1 MGPSAFSSGRER
13 SVAAG
18 QVLLRGASERQAGK
32 HIDQAAI
39 MRSREGRM
47 NTLYQALISRTLF
60 NPYNNSIVDA
70 VIASNIFKGKPAQRG
85 HIAYLQS
92 HSCS

>member
-1 MGPSAFSSGRER
+1 M
-13 SVAAG
+13 AAG

-39 MRSREGRM
+39 MRSREK
-47 NTLYQALISRTLF
+47 NEHTLPPLGQALISRTLF

>member
-39 MRSREGRM
+39 MRSRERRM
-47 NTLYQALISRTLF
+47 NTLYH
-60 NPYNNSIVDA
+60 P
-70 VIASNIFKGKPAQRG
+70 
-85 HIAYLQS
+85 
-92 HSCS
+92 